1 MESLNEKK
9 MVSQEKRSVEDP
21 DIVERLR
28 RTFRQSAMKQQE
40 LADILGCSRSY
51 VGNVMSGRALLSGRI
66 MKSLLEQGY
75 DIHWILSGTSQEEEI
90 TKLKDKLQLMEE
102 LLQKAYKQ

>member
-1 MESLNEKK
+1 MKDQK
-9 MVSQEKRSVEDP
+9 DKRSVEDP
-21 DIVERLR
+21 DVVKRLR
-28 RTFRQSAMKQQE
+28 QKFRETGMMQQE

-75 DIHWILSGTSQEEEI
+75 DIHWILSGKSESEKIETLNN
-90 TKLKDKLQLMEE
+90 KLVAVKE
-102 LLQKAYKQ
+102 LLYDAIEKRK